1 MKAKKAECRK
11 AITGEFLLA
20 DVAVALGIAH
30 VKALGELEALLD
42 VCPNLS
48 VDVEPVMAHPSRGGR
63 WEETYIMSA
72 GVLFAFLGFI
82 GIRDRTKLIHGVF
95 AHPKRFV
102 VNDDSTVQG
111 LPQGEDKK
119 EGE

>member
-11 AITGEFLLA
+11 AITGRFLLA
-20 DVAVALGIAH
+20 DVAVALGVAH

-42 VCPNLS
+42 VCPELA
-48 VDVEPVMAHPSRGGR
+48 VDAEPVTAHPSRGGH

-82 GIRDRTKLIHGVF
+82 GIRDRTKLVQGVF
-95 AHPKRFV
+95 AHPKIFV
-102 VNDDSTVQG
+102 MDDDSTVRG
-111 LPQGEDKK
+111 LPQDEYEK